1 MSNPTGAAP
10 SRRERRYRRFKLRYP
25 VHVWFHSGETVLE
38 VDTVSRN
45 VSTGGLLLDSPV
57 AMPQQSTVSFMI
69 TVTGRTLRPLK
80 LAGEGSVTRVE
91 QRTGEMGFGV
101 AIACTAPISRIESYL
116 PTAES

>member
-10 SRRERRYRRFKLRYP
+10 SRYERRFRRFKLKYP
-25 VHVWFHSGETVLE
+25 VHVWFQSGEAISE
-38 VDTVSRN
+38 IDTVSRD

-57 AMPQQSTVSFMI
+57 HIPLQTVVGFMI
-69 TVTGRTLRPLK
+69 TVTRRTLRPLK
-80 LAGEGSVTRVE
+80 LAGEGSVIRVE
-91 QRTGEMGFGV
+91 QGTSDMGFGV